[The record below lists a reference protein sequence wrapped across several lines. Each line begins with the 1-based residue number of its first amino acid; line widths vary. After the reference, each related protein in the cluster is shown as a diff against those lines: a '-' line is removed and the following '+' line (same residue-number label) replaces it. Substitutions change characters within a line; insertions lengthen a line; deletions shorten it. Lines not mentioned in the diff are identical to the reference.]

1 MKPPTWLRSCS
12 GVKETKAF
20 PFMICLCL
28 SKQKGRVRLVK
39 HDGVIRLCWLDE
51 DVLFVATYETRV
63 EAPALR
69 LPPDLGPRDLS
80 PRPRLHVA
88 VSLVCKRN
96 RFVDWLWSGQQHQL
110 LSQPIFHPQ
119 DHPHLTHT
127 VHLIHTS
134 HTHFFRNKK
143 NVDWLRSGQQ
153 HQLFSQHI
161 FHLQDH
167 PHLTHTSSTYTYI
180 YTYIYTLHQHF
191 TYMSAT
197 PHPHFINTS
206 HPHFNNA

>member
-1 MKPPTWLRSCS
+1 MFSSSLRMRQELKRQLFVFLQTWAHVIFPLGLAYTLQFLWS
-12 GVKETKAF
+12 VKET
-20 PFMICLCL
+20 
-28 SKQKGRVRLVK
+28 
-39 HDGVIRLCWLDE
+39 
-51 DVLFVATYETRV
+51 
-63 EAPALR
+63 
-69 LPPDLGPRDLS
+69 
-80 PRPRLHVA
+80 
-88 VSLVCKRN
+88 
-96 RFVDWLWSGQQHQL
+96 FVDWLWSGQQHQL

-143 NVDWLRSGQQ
+143 IVDWLRSGQQ